1 MPNKLPVIF
10 CFLLFL
16 LVLVSCRES
25 TQPAITSAE
34 AEQTMNDFFTSLS
47 TADSTLLTQLTTDDF
62 VLYEHDQIW
71 NRDSLLALMPYTTGR
86 IWEIQDFNAE
96 TGGHIAHVYYFN
108 LSRNPEGRSW
118 LESAL
123 LVDANGGPKIKF
135 MHSTKLYLTE
145 E

>member
-1 MPNKLPVIF
+1 MPVIF
-10 CFLLFL
+10 YSLLFA
-16 LVLVSCRES
+16 LVLVSCKQS

-34 AEQTMNDFFTSLS
+34 AEQTMTDFFTSLS

-62 VLYEHDQIW
+62 VLYEHDQVW

-96 TGGHIAHVYYFN
+96 TEGNIAHVYYFN
-108 LSRNPEGRSW
+108 LSRKPEGRSW

-123 LVDANGGPKIKF
+123 LVDADGRAKIKF
-135 MHSTKLYLTE
+135 MHSTKLYLNE